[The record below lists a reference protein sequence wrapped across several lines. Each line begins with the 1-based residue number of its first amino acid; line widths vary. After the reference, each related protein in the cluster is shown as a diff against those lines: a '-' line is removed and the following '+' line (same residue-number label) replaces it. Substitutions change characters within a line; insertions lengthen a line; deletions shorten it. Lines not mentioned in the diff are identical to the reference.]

1 MNNQFGARIVALAI
15 SGLAFSPPV
24 LAEDIT
30 CGDIHWKP
38 QILERCAGINDAC
51 QEVVV
56 RDGKN
61 FVRFEVKIVRTR
73 TDGNVTVLMRLR
85 DGSRVEGTFF
95 APRDFEVLSKSGQTT
110 FRINELSPGDVLDVY
125 IPQSRIDSESPGEGS
140 A

>member
-24 LAEDIT
+24 LAEDVT

-38 QILERCAGINDAC
+38 QILERFAGINDAC

-56 RDGKN
+56 RDRKN
-61 FVRFEVKIVRTR
+61 FARFEVKIVRTR

-110 FRINELSPGDVLDVY
+110 FRIKELSPCDVLDVY
-125 IPQSRIDSESPGEGS
+125 NPQRRIKSESPGEGS